1 MNDVLVGIG
10 IVALVFLAVVVSG
23 LLAVYSRFWI
33 DHPVSESYA
42 ALMTADSLWA
52 GCYLLMLL
60 GSGGPLTEVGLVG
73 KGLMSTLAG
82 VAWFRFVSEYTG
94 DSEWIPGWFWRVAIA
109 EAVAFGL
116 LVVINPSNLVISD
129 VTVGQIG
136 MVTFAVESGGPLTAV
151 QLLIS
156 AGLVT
161 VSLVFL
167 GQFFVRTQSVYR
179 YQAAIIFATG
189 VIVVVSSV
197 LFVGEYRIHLLVDP
211 TPILFNLQAVGVG
224 WALYRYDFL
233 KLAPV
238 IVTRFF
244 RDMSDPV
251 LIIDAEYVVA
261 DYNTA
266 AAELVDGLDTEV
278 TITEIDNERF
288 SRTLRTAV
296 TDADD
301 DVEFAKPMTDGGQQ
315 RTYDVEETE
324 VTDQFEITQGYVVV
338 LRDITDRKRRERRLR
353 EQNQRL
359 DEFADIVSHDLRN
372 PLSTAAGWTE
382 LIDRKLADDEPDT
395 EAIRD
400 HLEEVVDAHERMD
413 ELIEVLL
420 TMARQGRTVDEP
432 ELVAVEQCA
441 TEAWQTTATEGME
454 LVVDAEGTIEA
465 DPARFKQ
472 ALENLFRNAND
483 HGEASTVY
491 VTDTADGLAVEDDGA
506 GIPEEDKASLF
517 EFGYSTDAEGTGI
530 GLAVVERIVE
540 AHGWRISI
548 DDSDHGGARVELTV
562 A

>member
-116 LVVINPSNLVISD
+116 LVAINPSNLVISD

-197 LFVGEYRIHLLVDP
+197 LFVGPSSVSFAGLSSGSSSESSPRQP
-211 TPILFNLQAVGVG
+211 ASAAV
-224 WALYRYDFL
+224 
-233 KLAPV
+233 
-238 IVTRFF
+238 
-244 RDMSDPV
+244 
-251 LIIDAEYVVA
+251 
-261 DYNTA
+261 A
-266 AAELVDGLDTEV
+266 AA
-278 TITEIDNERF
+278 
-288 SRTLRTAV
+288 
-296 TDADD
+296 
-301 DVEFAKPMTDGGQQ
+301 
-315 RTYDVEETE
+315 
-324 VTDQFEITQGYVVV
+324 
-338 LRDITDRKRRERRLR
+338 
-353 EQNQRL
+353 
-359 DEFADIVSHDLRN
+359 
-372 PLSTAAGWTE
+372 
-382 LIDRKLADDEPDT
+382 
-395 EAIRD
+395 
-400 HLEEVVDAHERMD
+400 
-413 ELIEVLL
+413 
-420 TMARQGRTVDEP
+420 
-432 ELVAVEQCA
+432 
-441 TEAWQTTATEGME
+441 
-454 LVVDAEGTIEA
+454 
-465 DPARFKQ
+465 
-472 ALENLFRNAND
+472 
-483 HGEASTVY
+483 
-491 VTDTADGLAVEDDGA
+491 
-506 GIPEEDKASLF
+506 
-517 EFGYSTDAEGTGI
+517 
-530 GLAVVERIVE
+530 VERP
-540 AHGWRISI
+540 
-548 DDSDHGGARVELTV
+548 
-562 A
+562 